1 MNVREEGRDGSMTTW
16 VRGKSWRRLLMTGLF
31 ALPAAG
37 LLWLFWFIVSWN
49 SLNEGFH
56 SYNNWLSSPGWEYVL
71 EDIPL
76 SPEGLPAPQADTDW
90 KPIGDTLPQLIIPSD
105 YTGHYW
111 LRAPLPERFRDE
123 AEGLHLLLR
132 GFKAVQLFSDSR
144 EIYEFNM
151 EPYDFRVNKHIRWSL
166 APLASED
173 FGKPIYLRVY
183 TEGAA
188 PSFGSVLIG
197 RPDAFYLDML
207 RQDVLRVVLC
217 VLFLFF
223 SISSFLLFAV
233 NAKDTIY
240 FHFGVL
246 TACAAY
252 GSVNRAPT
260 LQLFADLPLLVY
272 LQDVVF
278 TVGAGAL
285 FGFLSRMYGDRAGK
299 LFRAF
304 MRSLWGYAAS
314 ILVVA
319 LYHEPLYHLLVDK
332 ILTGLLCAY
341 LCVMLYLLVRSYRR
355 SKDRETVWVF
365 AGIVLLLILAAV
377 YYVQVN
383 VYPFVHLLYER
394 FPFFVIYLNGAQL
407 TLGVFLFV
415 LCLGA
420 VLILR
425 FDDTL
430 GQIRRYAVELAA
442 KNRQLQEIDRMKDD
456 FLARTSH
463 ELRTPLFGITGMAE
477 SLLDRS
483 ATTDPEDRKRLSL
496 IVASSRRLT
505 RLVNDIL
512 DLSKLQHNDLR
523 LTVRPVDL
531 RKTAEAV
538 AALLQPQAKVK
549 GLAIRCALPAEL
561 PPVMADE
568 DRVEQ
573 ILYNLLGNA
582 VKFTTE
588 GDITIF
594 AAPDESDPGF
604 LRISVSDSGLG
615 IPENDRER
623 IFERFRQS
631 RHTEEQG
638 IGGTGL
644 GLTISKQL
652 AELHGGRLAVESELG
667 VGSTFTFSLPLWPEE
682 AAVPAASPGP
692 VAALRS
698 LEPERA
704 PARADADEPEPPLAG
719 LQQSAAS
726 AAERRTVLVIDD
738 EPVNLEVL
746 AVHLSPSY
754 RVVAHAHPAQALAA
768 LEAGLRPDLII
779 ADVMMPGMSGYELC
793 RRIRRTHGEADL
805 PILLLTAKSLP
816 EDLAEGFRSGA
827 NDYVTKPVAKQEL
840 LARVNL
846 HLKITELNR
855 SLEEKVQ
862 ERTEALE
869 QRNRELQFS
878 IRETIEAL
886 REIVALEERNR
897 IAHEIHDSVGHTMTA
912 TVMQLEATKRLLAVD
927 RELALEK
934 LSAAQGLVR
943 DSLDRIRSAVRML
956 KDDVTKTDLRESL
969 TKLLS
974 ETQDIT
980 GVSVDVRID
989 ALPELP
995 PLYRKVV
1002 FHALQEGLTNGLK
1015 HGGGS
1020 AFAFRLYA
1028 ENGQLRFS
1036 LKNNGIPYG
1045 DTPFGFGLTAMRER
1059 VVQLGG
1065 SLQVTDAPGWG
1076 CDLRIVLPI

>member
-1 MNVREEGRDGSMTTW
+1 MTTF
-16 VRGKSWRRLLMTGLF
+16 VRGKSWRRPLMIGLF

-56 SYNNWLSSPGWEYVL
+56 SYDNWVSSPGWEYVL
-71 EDIPL
+71 EDIPR
-76 SPEGLPAPQADTDW
+76 SHEGLPAPLADTDW
-90 KPIGDTLPQLIIPSD
+90 KPIGDNLPQQVVPSD
-105 YTGHYW
+105 YKGHYW
-111 LRAPLPERFRDE
+111 LRAPLPESFRDE
-123 AEGLHLLLR
+123 GEGRQLLLR

-151 EPYDFRVNKHIRWSL
+151 EPYDFRVNKHIRWGL

-173 FGKPIYLRVY
+173 FGKTIYLRVY
-183 TEGAA
+183 TEGVA
-188 PSFGSVLIG
+188 PSFGSVLVG

-240 FHFGVL
+240 FHFAVL

-260 LQLFADLPLLVY
+260 LQLFADLPLFVY

-285 FGFLSRMYGDRAGK
+285 FGFLSRMYGGGASR

-304 MRSLWGYAAS
+304 MLSLWGFAAL
-314 ILVVA
+314 ILVAA
-319 LYHEPLYHLLVDK
+319 LYREPTYHLLVDK
-332 ILTGLLCAY
+332 LLTGILCAY
-341 LCVMLYLLVRSYRR
+341 LSVMLYLMVRSYRR

-365 AGIVLLLILAAV
+365 AGIVLLLVLAAV

-430 GQIRRYAVELAA
+430 RQIRRYAVELAA
-442 KNRQLQEIDRMKDD
+442 KNLQLQEIDRMKDD

-496 IVASSRRLT
+496 IVASGRRLT

-512 DLSKLQHNDLR
+512 DLSKLRHNDLR

-538 AALLQPQAKVK
+538 AALLQPQAKAK
-549 GLAIRCALPAEL
+549 GLVIRCAIPAEL

-582 VKFTTE
+582 VKFSTE
-588 GDITIF
+588 GDITIY
-594 AAPDESDPGF
+594 AAPDESDAGF
-604 LRISVSDSGLG
+604 LRISVSDNGLG

-652 AELHGGRLAVESELG
+652 AELHGGRLDVESELG
-667 VGSTFTFSLPLWPEE
+667 VGSTFTFTLPLWPEE
-682 AAVPAASPGP
+682 AAAGAAAAPAPDGAGRP
-692 VAALRS
+692 
-698 LEPERA
+698 LEPERT
-704 PARADADEPEPPLAG
+704 PALAGTDEPEPRISAP
-719 LQQSAAS
+719 QQPVSP

-738 EPVNLEVL
+738 EPANLEVL

-754 RVVAHAHPAQALAA
+754 RVVAHAHPSQALTA
-768 LEAGLRPDLII
+768 LEEGLRPDLII
-779 ADVMMPGMSGYELC
+779 TDVMMPGMSGYELS

-805 PILLLTAKSLP
+805 PILMLTARSLP

-862 ERTEALE
+862 ERTAELE

-878 IRETIEAL
+878 IHETIEAL

-943 DSLDRIRSAVRML
+943 DSLDQIRSAVRML
-956 KDDVTKTDLRESL
+956 KDDVAKTDLRESL

-1036 LKNNGIPYG
+1036 LKNNGAPYG